1 MLSSIEQWRKLLRQC
16 LTRRI
21 EANGFRKLANIL
33 SRRTS
38 LAEASLIDVVLE
50 SRGVTN
56 VQYEPLVPLY
66 INTLAKQGAVKMST
80 VLSGLLKHSSISE
93 QWQTTTS
100 TTTTVTTEGARS
112 LPSPKAQR
120 LSTLMTDTRV
130 IQDIMNLIST
140 GGFSLSAS
148 DISKIFTVVAEWI
161 LAVVRWHTGNLS
173 EDQQG
178 GLVSS
183 ADAMSLFES
192 LGILLV
198 ALSGTEKGLEILSSG
213 NSEGMPKRTLSS
225 LHTTS

>member
-1 MLSSIEQWRKLLRQC
+1 M
-16 LTRRI
+16 
-21 EANGFRKLANIL
+21 

-50 SRGVTN
+50 SRAVTN

-66 INTLAKQGAVKMST
+66 IDILAKQGAVKIST
-80 VLSGLLKHSSISE
+80 VLSGLLRHSSISE

-100 TTTTVTTEGARS
+100 STTTVTTEGARS
-112 LPSPKAQR
+112 LPSPKAQG

-148 DISKIFTVVAEWI
+148 DISKVFTVVAEWI
-161 LAVVRWHTGNLS
+161 LAVVRWHTGNLI
-173 EDQQG
+173 EDQQTG

-213 NSEGMPKRTLSS
+213 NSEGMPKRTPLS
-225 LHTTS
+225 LHTSS